1 MADEIFLVLIAC
13 GLLGTLVA
21 AAVSAARAPATPEPP
36 AEAEDRARQE
46 LRAAAHVDRIAAA
59 ELRRRLLEELRRH
72 QAVRRHIE
80 RGGGIRDREMASL
93 LEVVERSER
102 VTRQKLAD
110 VEVWLQIGV

>member
-1 MADEIFLVLIAC
+1 VADELFLALIGC

-21 AAVSAARAPATPEPP
+21 AAVSAARAPVTPKPSP
-36 AEAEDRARQE
+36 AAEDRARPE
-46 LRAAAHVDRIAAA
+46 ARAAAHVDRISAA
-59 ELRRRLLEELRRH
+59 ELRRRLIEDLRRH

-93 LEVVERSER
+93 LEAVERSER

-110 VEVWLQIGV
+110 VEVWLQAGV